1 MLQGKKIVKIAGRLV
16 KEHPEYFDALLVF
29 EKTGKLPKFNYKKR
43 VNFTLDNNL
52 VREFRKYCEKNGMKM
67 STVIEKCIEEKI
79 KNEI

>member
-1 MLQGKKIVKIAGRLV
+1 MLQGKEIVRIAKKIV

-52 VREFRKYCEKNGMKM
+52 AREFRNYCEKNGMKM
-67 STVIEKCIEEKI
+67 SSVIEKCIEEKI
-79 KNEI
+79 KDEI

>member
-1 MLQGKKIVKIAGRLV
+1 MSQGGEIVKIARRLV

-52 VREFRKYCEKNGMKM
+52 VRGFRKYCEKNGMKM
-67 STVIEKCIEEKI
+67 STVIEKCIEERI